1 MHGYIWSLDVVSI
14 RSFVHMV
21 LIPVDVYRKSVIF
34 SRTASNQIDDVCF
47 LGVRGDLDLGD
58 DTALMCLLL
67 LSSLFLLIHYK

>member
-1 MHGYIWSLDVVSI
+1 MATSGRWMWM
-14 RSFVHMV
+14 FVHMV

>member
-1 MHGYIWSLDVVSI
+1 M
-14 RSFVHMV
+14 
-21 LIPVDVYRKSVIF
+21 IPVDVYRKSVIF